1 MEASAD
7 RRLVAGRY
15 VLGGPLGRGG
25 MGTVWRADDVLLGR
39 SVAVKEVELP
49 GGPGGGPPALR
60 ERALREA
67 RAAARLNHPGVVTL
81 HDVIEADGRLFLVM
95 ELVEAPTLRD
105 LVDRSG
111 PVPPAAAARVGLAL
125 LDALDA
131 AHRAGIVHHDVK
143 PANVMVASDGRVKLA
158 DFGIASLQ
166 EDTQRTL
173 TAGGGPGDPGAP
185 ARDDGAGSEA
195 GGPERRAGAAGGPR
209 AQGPDRA
216 MTAVFGSLP
225 YVAPEQA
232 RGERAG
238 PAADLWALG
247 ATLWF
252 AVEGVAP
259 FERAGPAATLAA
271 VLNDPPGRPAR
282 AGPLEPVLL
291 ALLTKDPGT
300 RPEAAAVRGMLT
312 PAAAGSLGPTVPP
325 AADPVGPTLPTAAG
339 PSVPTLPTAAGLPA
353 STVPTAG
360 TTSLPTTGAARPPTA
375 GATLSS
381 SAGTA
386 RPPTAGSARPP
397 TTGPALPPTAGTTHL
412 PSDPAAATEV
422 LAGTTPPPGWGEP
435 RPAPRGRRPRGRVQL
450 PGWTAPPRRRRRW
463 GRRLLVAAGVLALLA
478 VASNLG
484 DAEQRAGNAPAG
496 LGDPVR
502 DGQFEFVVR
511 SVDCGAA
518 SVGRDLAPKTAQ
530 DQFCLVALE
539 VENTGTEGRT
549 FGGGQQFLFDTDG
562 NRHDPD
568 LDATARHE
576 GDARLWSSHLN
587 PGQRLEGTL
596 VYDVPESVTPSRVEL
611 HDGPLSGGAIV
622 EVA

>member
-1 MEASAD
+1 MGASTD

-15 VLGGPLGRGG
+15 VLGGLLGRDG

-39 SVAVKEVELP
+39 AVAVKEVELP
-49 GGPGGGPPALR
+49 GGPGAGPPALR

-81 HDVIEADGRLFLVM
+81 HDAVEADGRLFLVM

-111 PVPPAAAARVGLAL
+111 PVAPAAAARVGLAL
-125 LDALDA
+125 LDALNA

-143 PANVMVASDGRVKLA
+143 PANVMVAADGRVKLA

-173 TAGGGPGDPGAP
+173 TAGPVPGTQGGPAWGGARGARPP
-185 ARDDGAGSEA
+185 A
-195 GGPERRAGAAGGPR
+195 PEP
-209 AQGPDRA
+209 A

-232 RGERAG
+232 RGELAG

-259 FERAGPAATLAA
+259 FERPRPAATLAA
-271 VLNDPPGRPAR
+271 VLHDPPGRPTR

-291 ALLTKDPGT
+291 ALLTKDPSD
-300 RPEAAAVRGMLT
+300 RPAAAAVRAMLAPLAT
-312 PAAAGSLGPTVPP
+312 GPPGATVLSG
-325 AADPVGPTLPTAAG
+325 V
-339 PSVPTLPTAAGLPA
+339 
-353 STVPTAG
+353 TVPTG
-360 TTSLPTTGAARPPTA
+360 PTMPM
-375 GATLSS
+375 
-381 SAGTA
+381 AGTA
-386 RPPTAGSARPP
+386 RL
-397 TTGPALPPTAGTTHL
+397 PA
-412 PSDPAAATEV
+412 DPAAGTEV
-422 LAGTTPPPGWGEP
+422 LAGAAPPSGPGAATTGMAGAAAPPAWGEP
-435 RPAPRGRRPRGRVQL
+435 RAAPRRRPRGRVQL
-450 PGWTAPPRRRRRW
+450 PGWTAPPRRKRRW
-463 GRRLLVAAGVLALLA
+463 GRRLLVAAVVLALLA

-484 DAEQRAGNAPAG
+484 EDDRRPGGGPPG

-511 SVDCGAA
+511 SVDCGAG
-518 SVGRDLAPKTAQ
+518 SVGQGVARKQAQ
-530 DQFCLVALE
+530 DQFCLVAFE
-539 VENTGTEGRT
+539 VENSGTEGRT
-549 FGGGQQFLFDTDG
+549 FGGGQQFLFDSDG

-576 GDARLWSSHLN
+576 GDGRLWSSHLN

-596 VYDVPESVTPSRVEL
+596 VYDVPRSVTPSRVEL
-611 HDGPLSGGAIV
+611 HDGLFSGGATV
-622 EVA
+622 ELT